1 MSLQQAR
8 QVRLHPHATNTRGAL
23 DAANDAVYVPG
34 HDALADGTR
43 LPPGQVFAQSWRLRN
58 TGSVAWGPG
67 YTLVCVGGVRLGAAA
82 AVPIPACPVGESVAI
97 AVSFV
102 APQEPGD
109 YLSIWQL
116 ATADSQPFGD
126 QVWTAITV
134 AATATADPTNGT
146 VSTPVSDL
154 APPAEQ
160 RLPTA
165 VAVGAPQTV
174 VKTWNQYGGFLLEAA
189 QRVGINPAVAVAVLA
204 AESRGQ
210 PFDGNGRLIIR
221 FENHIF
227 YTYWGQAHED
237 LFRQHFTF
245 ASDESWKE
253 HQWRPDPAD
262 AWQPVHRDQE
272 SEWRVF
278 QFARTL
284 DETAA
289 LYAISMGAPQVMG
302 FNHNAIGYATVQA
315 MFDAFCRDVRAQLS
329 SLFRFM
335 EVNGLV
341 DAVRTGDFLTFAKVY
356 NGPGQAERYQQI
368 IQQHFDAFQSLVAPS
383 ARAARGMT
391 ATARLP
397 QPLPPTLPDGKRLS
411 EVEPELYAAW
421 RQHIEQGFQ
430 NNQTM
435 FSRILAGFMNPYWL
449 TVVMYVLLFAVGLG
463 AFGVAVILGL
473 RATSADAAQ
482 ANALATTLGSSAI
495 FGGISVVAF
504 LTYFLS
510 RPLQALEENLQF
522 ITWLGIIYN
531 TYWTRL
537 AYIQKLDTVQ
547 VELASATEDA
557 ITKIVELMNKHSERS
572 GNRPTFPVIG
582 EIIKPNKPS

>member
-1 MSLQQAR
+1 MSQQQAR
-8 QVRLHPHATNTRGAL
+8 QVRIHPHAKNTRGL
-23 DAANDAVYVPG
+23 VDAANDAVYVAG
-34 HDALADGTR
+34 YDALADGTR

-58 TGSVAWGPG
+58 SGSVAWGPG
-67 YTLVCVGGVRLGAAA
+67 YALVCVGGVRLGAAA
-82 AVPIPACPVGESVAI
+82 AVPVPACPVGEAVAI
-97 AVSFV
+97 AVGFV
-102 APQEPGD
+102 APPEMGHYQ
-109 YLSIWQL
+109 SIWQL
-116 ATADSQPFGD
+116 ANPAGQPFGD
-126 QVWTAITV
+126 QVWTVIEV
-134 AATATADPTNGT
+134 AATPAAD
-146 VSTPVSDL
+146 STPLSDL
-154 APPAEQ
+154 APPADQ
-160 RLPTA
+160 RLPLA
-165 VAVGAPQTV
+165 VAAGAAQTV
-174 VKTWNQYGGFLLEAA
+174 VNTWNQYGGFLLEAA

-210 PFDGNGRLIIR
+210 PFDSNGRLLIR
-221 FENHIF
+221 FENHLF
-227 YTYWGQAHED
+227 YTYWGKAHEE

-245 ASDESWKE
+245 ADDESWQE
-253 HQWRPDPAD
+253 HQWRPDPAS
-262 AWQPVHRDQE
+262 AWQPVHRDQD
-272 SEWRVF
+272 SEWRVL

-289 LYAISMGAPQVMG
+289 LYAISMGAPQIMG

-315 MFDAFCRDVRAQLS
+315 MFDAFSRDVRAQLN

-335 EVNGLV
+335 EVNRLV
-341 DAVRTGDFLTFAKVY
+341 DAVRNGDFLTFAQIY
-356 NGPGQAERYQQI
+356 NGPGQAESYQQI

-383 ARAARGMT
+383 VRTARSAT

-411 EVEPELYAAW
+411 EAEPELYAAW

-449 TVVMYVLLFAVGLG
+449 TVVMYALLFAIGVG
-463 AFGVAVILGL
+463 AFGIAVILGL
-473 RATSADAAQ
+473 RATSVDAAQ
-482 ANALATTLGSSAI
+482 ANTLASMLGSSAI
-495 FGGISVVAF
+495 FGGISIVAF

-547 VELASATEDA
+547 VELESATADA
-557 ITKIVELMNKHSERS
+557 ITKIIELMNKHSERS

-582 EIIKPNKPS
+582 AIINPNKPS

>member
-8 QVRLHPHATNTRGAL
+8 QVRLHPHATNTRGAV

-58 TGSVAWGPG
+58 TGSAAWGSG

-82 AVPIPACPVGESVAI
+82 AVPIPACLVGESVAI

-116 ATADSQPFGD
+116 ATPDGQPFGD
-126 QVWTAITV
+126 QVWTAIEV
-134 AATATADPTNGT
+134 AAIPAAD
-146 VSTPVSDL
+146 STPISDL
-154 APPAEQ
+154 APSADQ
-160 RLPTA
+160 RLPTT
-165 VAVGAPQTV
+165 VAAGAPQTV
-174 VKTWNQYGGFLLEAA
+174 VNTWNQYGGLLQQEA

-227 YTYWGQAHED
+227 YTHWGKTHEA

-245 ASDESWKE
+245 ADDESWKE
-253 HQWRPDPAD
+253 HQWRPDPAS
-262 AWQPVHRDQE
+262 AWQPVHQDQD

-278 QFARTL
+278 QFARAL
-284 DETAA
+284 DEAAA
-289 LYAISMGAPQVMG
+289 LYAISMGAPQIMG

-315 MFDAFCRDVRAQLS
+315 MFDAFRRDARAQLS

-341 DAVRTGDFLTFAKVY
+341 DAVRNGDFLTFAKVY
-356 NGPGQAERYQQI
+356 NGPGQAESYQQI
-368 IQQHFDAFQSLVAPS
+368 IQQHFDAFQSLIAPS
-383 ARAARGMT
+383 GRAARSTT

-449 TVVMYVLLFAVGLG
+449 TVIMYVLLFAVGFG

-473 RATSADAAQ
+473 RATSVDAAQ
-482 ANALATTLGSSAI
+482 ANGMATTLGSSAI
-495 FGGISVVAF
+495 FGGISIVAF

-547 VELASATEDA
+547 VELESATADA
-557 ITKIVELMNKHSERS
+557 ITKIIELMNKHSEHS
-572 GNRPTFPVIG
+572 GNRPTFPAIG
-582 EIIKPNKPS
+582 EIINPNKPS